1 MVDTTA
7 NESRA
12 SLAVSGRTETAPPTT
27 FRLLEALR
35 ATGIGLVVPC
45 LFVLIWWLTVV
56 AGVFPESVLPSPV
69 TVVKSLWIWAFG
81 NKEELFRRALDRYAE
96 KGPGAVHRKALAE
109 PTARDV
115 VERLLKGVAEFLTD
129 PKNPPGCL
137 SVQGALSCGEAAES
151 IKSELCRRRAAGEC
165 ALRER
170 FERAKAEGDLAVD
183 ADTAALARF
192 IVTVTQGMSVQ
203 VAGGASREDLSMV
216 ADMALKAWPG

>member
-1 MVDTTA
+1 MDK
-7 NESRA
+7 E
-12 SLAVSGRTETAPPTT
+12 SLARPVVQKGRPRGFDAA
-27 FRLLEALR
+27 EALDKALHVFWQR
-35 ATGIGLVVPC
+35 GYEGTSLSDLTEAMGINR
-45 LFVLIWWLTVV
+45 
-56 AGVFPESVLPSPV
+56 PS
-69 TVVKSLWIWAFG
+69 LYAAFG

-109 PTARDV
+109 PTARAV
-115 VERLLKGVAEFLTD
+115 VERFLKGVAEFLTD

-151 IKSELCRRRAAGEC
+151 IKSELCRRRTAGEC

-170 FERAKAEGDLAVD
+170 FERAKAEGDLAAY

-192 IVTVTQGMSVQ
+192 IATVTQGMSVQ
-203 VAGGASREDLSMV
+203 VAGGASRADLLMV

>member
-1 MVDTTA
+1 MDK
-7 NESRA
+7 E
-12 SLAVSGRTETAPPTT
+12 SLARPGGQKGRPRGFDVA
-27 FRLLEALR
+27 EALDKALHVFWQR
-35 ATGIGLVVPC
+35 GYEGTSLSDLTEAMGINR
-45 LFVLIWWLTVV
+45 
-56 AGVFPESVLPSPV
+56 PS
-69 TVVKSLWIWAFG
+69 LYAAFG

-109 PTARDV
+109 PTARAV

-137 SVQGALSCGEAAES
+137 SVQGALSCGEAAKS

-203 VAGGASREDLSMV
+203 VAGGASREDLLMV